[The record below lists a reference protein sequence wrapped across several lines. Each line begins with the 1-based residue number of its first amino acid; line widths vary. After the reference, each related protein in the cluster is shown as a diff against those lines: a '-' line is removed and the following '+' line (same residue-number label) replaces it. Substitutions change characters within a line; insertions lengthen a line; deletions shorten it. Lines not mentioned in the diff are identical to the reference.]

1 MKNIKT
7 ILLADDH
14 VIIRRGFKA
23 LIENKI
29 GSAIW
34 VEADNVV
41 EVLKKLN
48 EQEITHMV
56 LDMQLLNSNIMDIL
70 QQLISTYPSIP
81 ILIYTMSA
89 EEIYAPRLMK
99 MGVAGFLSKQSD
111 EVEVVHAMNLF
122 LQGETYISNRVKS
135 LTMEKTF
142 KKSNPV
148 SQLSERELSVLGY
161 LLQGISVKEISLKL
175 DIRATTTATYKARIF
190 DKLDVNNL
198 IELKNL
204 VELINE
210 I

>member
-210 I
+210 S